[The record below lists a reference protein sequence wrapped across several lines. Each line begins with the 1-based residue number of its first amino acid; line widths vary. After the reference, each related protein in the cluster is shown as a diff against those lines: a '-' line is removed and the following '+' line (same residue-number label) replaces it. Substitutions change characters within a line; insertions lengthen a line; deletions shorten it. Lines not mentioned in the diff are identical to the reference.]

1 MRTSVPFL
9 FTAASLALLPL
20 AGQAATY
27 QATCQGQVVSASSTA
42 AFGPKCT
49 NVRLITPAPAQAPA
63 KPVVTPT
70 KPVVTPAKPAP
81 TPPKP
86 APTPTKPVVTPTKPA
101 PAPFDPYKNLYTVQ
115 GWANAYK
122 THGVGSASGS
132 PYYAAAVN
140 KQVVY
145 DANGNFLQ
153 ARNLGATTR
162 IGSTTYVQQ
171 SSTVVNGV
179 IVYTYVKK

>member
-1 MRTSVPFL
+1 MRTTVPFL

-49 NVRLITPAPAQAPA
+49 NVRLITPAPAPAPA

-70 KPVVTPAKPAP
+70 KPVPAP
-81 TPPKP
+81 VKP
-86 APTPTKPVVTPTKPA
+86 APTPT
-101 PAPFDPYKNLYTVQ
+101 PFDPYKNLYTVQ
-115 GWANAYK
+115 GWANAFK
-122 THGVGSASGS
+122 THGVGNPSGS

-179 IVYTYVKK
+179 VVYTYVKK